1 MSASTPEVCIYV
13 RRVGRQEADSFVS
26 VSVRQYPHP
35 HPMMQETYAHEVN
48 VALKDRRA
56 LRCES
61 LWLQHAREKDALH
74 TALVA
79 VPLQPIS
86 QSVKRP
92 ARALKD
98 LTGRRQSKSVKSGA
112 RTNANICEASVAG
125 GCSNCV
131 GSLA

>member
-1 MSASTPEVCIYV
+1 M

-79 VPLQPIS
+79 VPL
-86 QSVKRP
+86 
-92 ARALKD
+92 
-98 LTGRRQSKSVKSGA
+98 
-112 RTNANICEASVAG
+112 
-125 GCSNCV
+125 
-131 GSLA
+131 